1 MCCPHKSTYLAISA
15 VFATLHTVPVHADS
29 KITEPFVDGQKI
41 TTSNSVANV
50 EVQAQSLGPGVCAVE
65 IGGGGKTIGFLAPP
79 LVYSPWTILFSHTGS
94 VTAELS
100 IDAKCDTGVLAQ
112 VRYFRQ

>member
-1 MCCPHKSTYLAISA
+1 MFYSNKSASLAIWA
-15 VFATLHTVPVHADS
+15 IFAAMQSLPVHADS
-29 KITEPFVDGQKI
+29 KTTEPIVDGQRI

-79 LVYSPWTILFSHTGS
+79 LVYSPWTLLFSHIGS
-94 VTAELS
+94 VTTELS